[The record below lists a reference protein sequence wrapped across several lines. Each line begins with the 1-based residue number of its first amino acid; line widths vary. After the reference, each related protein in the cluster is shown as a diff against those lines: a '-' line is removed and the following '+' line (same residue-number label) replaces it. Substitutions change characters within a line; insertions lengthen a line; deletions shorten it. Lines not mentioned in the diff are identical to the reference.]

1 MLIRKCK
8 KDDAITVGDIVI
20 VVRKQTDD
28 NLTLAIAA
36 PDHMIITHARSGQE
50 LHIEQSDTGN

>member
-8 KDDAITVGDIVI
+8 KDDAITVGDVVI

-28 NLTLAIAA
+28 NLTLAISA
-36 PDHMIITHARSGQE
+36 PGHMQITHARSGVE
-50 LHIEQSDTGN
+50 VGDDPKSPS

>member
-8 KDDAITVGDIVI
+8 KDDAITVGDVVI

-36 PDHMIITHARSGQE
+36 PDHMVITHARSGVE
-50 LHIEQSDTGN
+50 VAIEPDAGG

>member
-8 KDDAITVGDIVI
+8 KDDAITVGDVVI

-36 PDHMIITHARSGQE
+36 PPNMVITHARSGVTVDQE
-50 LHIEQSDTGN
+50 TGEGA